1 MSDKKATAVALF
13 NLKKVV
19 FFSSEIWKIKLINK
33 YINIEKI
40 HADFAI
46 FGPSQA
52 KKPSQSQQS
61 LTRKNR
67 FEIKIVQFYSFR
79 KFVKATKQEEK
90 MGDKGQI
97 HYVNGK
103 PVADGTMVQI
113 PVR

>member
-13 NLKKVV
+13 NLKKANWTK
-19 FFSSEIWKIKLINK
+19 FEKSKLK
-33 YINIEKI
+33 K
-40 HADFAI
+40 
-46 FGPSQA
+46 FGQA

-79 KFVKATKQEEK
+79 KFVKATEQEEK